1 MLLFL
6 FMLKDESIVV
16 FCAFSKK
23 KFKKTPQRFH
33 FVLSQKK
40 KLKDEEKLAKIHFSQ
55 SSRRL
60 KLSVL
65 RYMEVDVGDKT

>member
-23 KFKKTPQRFH
+23 ENSR
-33 FVLSQKK
+33 
-40 KLKDEEKLAKIHFSQ
+40 KLPKDFILCCRKDEEKLAKIHFSQ

>member
-1 MLLFL
+1 
-6 FMLKDESIVV
+6 
-16 FCAFSKK
+16 
-23 KFKKTPQRFH
+23 
-33 FVLSQKK
+33 VLSQKK